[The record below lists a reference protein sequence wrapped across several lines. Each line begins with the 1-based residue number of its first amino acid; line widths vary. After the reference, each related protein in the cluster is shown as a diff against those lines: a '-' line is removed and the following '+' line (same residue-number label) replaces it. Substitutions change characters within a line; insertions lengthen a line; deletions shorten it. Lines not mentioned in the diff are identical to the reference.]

1 MVSKDALR
9 SLEKLLHK
17 GQVFTDVASLLAY
30 EVDAGLDY
38 GLPDGVVLPHS
49 AHDLALVARW
59 AAEHRVPL
67 VGRGAGTGLSGGAV
81 AEQGGLIVEF
91 SRMNRVLEI
100 DVDGRSALVEP
111 GLINLRLDE
120 QVREHDLY
128 FPPDPASQR
137 ASTIGGNVSENSG
150 GPHCFKYGVTSNYV
164 TGMEVVLADGRI
176 VQVGGRAFDYPAY
189 DLCGLLVGSEGML
202 ALMTAISVRLVRNP
216 PAIKTMLAVFDSV
229 EQAGVAVSAVIAAGL
244 VPATMEMMDKQIIR
258 IVEEYVHGGLPTE
271 AEAMLIIEVDGN
283 AESLD
288 AQSEE
293 MARILRANGGYNL
306 RIANSAEE
314 RNQIWFARKSAAGA
328 LARLAPAHYTVDIT
342 VPRSRLA
349 EALVEV
355 NQICERYN
363 LRVGYVFHAG
373 DGNLHPLILI
383 PDPQDAAFMER
394 VHSAGGEIVE
404 VAIRKDGSL
413 SGEHGVGIEKRA
425 FMPLMFNEAELSAM
439 LDVKQVFDPQN
450 LLNPGKIFPSTHN
463 ETGGGALFMAPSPK
477 NLPQSEGAINR
488 APTSAKEAAQLL
500 VECAQAG
507 QSVHITGTDVG
518 ARFIAPSD
526 VTLCTSGLR
535 GINTYAPD
543 DLYITV
549 GAGTPLAEIQSFLA
563 QHNSQVPLAS
573 PWPDATIGGLVASN
587 MNAPMRMRYGA
598 IRDLVLCATVVLAD
612 GRVLRVGRPVMKNV
626 AGFDLTKLFT
636 GSYGTLGLITD
647 VTLKIVGKPR
657 AQRTLFIPVDDLR
670 YGLLWARRLLPMSLM
685 ASAIVVCNGEM
696 FFQGDREGR
705 EGRTFHSVE
714 SLSQGDRE
722 GRPYNTTEIP
732 SSLYMLMY
740 TAEGTVEDVEA
751 ELAQVRAL
759 LRKAGGAEPIVVEG
773 VSGTDVWVDA
783 LGQAGD
789 KVQMRVGVPI
799 KELPVYMQDAS
810 VVLNA
815 GAFMADFGSGFVYT
829 VLPSNDEDAVRAAVE
844 QLRGPALRAG
854 GYAIVTHLPDGWQG
868 GLDRWGY
875 APDTL
880 DIMRGLKARWDPHG
894 ILNPREFVV

>member
-1 MVSKDALR
+1 
-9 SLEKLLHK
+9 
-17 GQVFTDVASLLAY
+17 
-30 EVDAGLDY
+30 
-38 GLPDGVVLPHS
+38 
-49 AHDLALVARW
+49 
-59 AAEHRVPL
+59 
-67 VGRGAGTGLSGGAV
+67 
-81 AEQGGLIVEF
+81 
-91 SRMNRVLEI
+91 
-100 DVDGRSALVEP
+100 
-111 GLINLRLDE
+111 
-120 QVREHDLY
+120 
-128 FPPDPASQR
+128 
-137 ASTIGGNVSENSG
+137 
-150 GPHCFKYGVTSNYV
+150 
-164 TGMEVVLADGRI
+164 
-176 VQVGGRAFDYPAY
+176 
-189 DLCGLLVGSEGML
+189 ML

-229 EQAGVAVSAVIAAGL
+229 EQAGIAVSAVIAAGL

-293 MARILRANGGYNL
+293 MARILQANGGYNL

-314 RNQIWFARKSAAGA
+314 RNQIWSARKSAAGA

-394 VHSAGGEIVE
+394 VHSAGREIVE

-425 FMPLMFNEAELSAM
+425 FMPLMFNEAELAAM
-439 LDVKQVFDPQN
+439 LDVKEVFDPQN

-463 ETGGGALFMAPSPK
+463 ETGGGALFIAPTEVDQPAK
-477 NLPQSEGAINR
+477 LGAIYR
-488 APTSAKEAAQLL
+488 APTSAEEAAQLL

-518 ARFIAPSD
+518 ARFIAPSTGTNKGEQFMAPSS
-526 VTLCTSGLR
+526 VTLCTSKLR

-573 PWPDATIGGLVASN
+573 PWSDATIGGLVAAN
-587 MNAPMRMRYGA
+587 VNAPMRMRYGA
-598 IRDLVLCATVVLAD
+598 ICDLVLCVTVVLAD

-626 AGFDLTKLFT
+626 AGFDLTKLFI

-657 AQRTLFIPVDDLR
+657 AQRTLFMPVDDLR
-670 YGLLWARRLLPMSLM
+670 YGLLWARQLLPMSLV

-714 SLSQGDRE
+714 SLSQGHRE

-759 LRKAGGAEPIVVEG
+759 LRKVGGAEPIVVEG

-783 LGQAGD
+783 LGQA
-789 KVQMRVGVPI
+789 
-799 KELPVYMQDAS
+799 
-810 VVLNA
+810 
-815 GAFMADFGSGFVYT
+815 
-829 VLPSNDEDAVRAAVE
+829 
-844 QLRGPALRAG
+844 
-854 GYAIVTHLPDGWQG
+854 
-868 GLDRWGY
+868 
-875 APDTL
+875 
-880 DIMRGLKARWDPHG
+880 
-894 ILNPREFVV
+894 

>member
-1 MVSKDALR
+1 MLSKDALR

-17 GQVFTDVASLLAY
+17 GQVFTDMASLLAY
-30 EVDAGLDY
+30 EVDAGLDR

-59 AAEHRVPL
+59 AAEYHVPL

-91 SRMNRVLEI
+91 SRMNRVLEL

-293 MARILRANGGYNL
+293 MARILQANGGYNL
-306 RIANSAEE
+306 RIANSVEE

-355 NQICERYN
+355 NQICARYN

-394 VHSAGGEIVE
+394 VHSAGREIVE

-425 FMPLMFNEAELSAM
+425 FMPLMFNEAELAAM

-463 ETGGGALFMAPSPK
+463 ETGGGAQFMASSDRGQPVK
-477 NLPQSEGAINR
+477 LGAINR
-488 APTSAKEAAQLL
+488 APTSAEEAAQLL

-507 QSVHITGTDVG
+507 QSVHIAGTDVG
-518 ARFIAPSD
+518 ARFIAPSS
-526 VTLCTSGLR
+526 VTLCTSKLR
-535 GINTYAPD
+535 GIKTYAPD

-549 GAGTPLAEIQSFLA
+549 GAGTPLAEIQSFLGEY
-563 QHNSQVPLAS
+563 NSQVPLAS

-587 MNAPMRMRYGA
+587 VNAPMRMRYGA

-670 YGLLWARRLLPMSLM
+670 YGLLWARQLLPMSLV
-685 ASAIVVCNGEM
+685 ASAIAVCNGEM
-696 FFQGDREGR
+696 F
-705 EGRTFHSVE
+705 
-714 SLSQGDRE
+714 SQGDRE
-722 GRPYNTTEIP
+722 GGEISRSP
-732 SSLYMLMY
+732 YMLMY

-751 ELAQVRAL
+751 ELVKVRAL
-759 LRKAGGAEPIVVEG
+759 LRTVGGAEPIEVEG

-783 LGQAGD
+783 LGQGSD

-799 KELPVYMQDAS
+799 KELPVYVQDAS

-815 GAFMADFGSGFVYT
+815 GAFMADFGSGFVYM

-844 QLRGPALRAG
+844 QLRAPALRAG
-854 GYAIVTHLPDGWQG
+854 GYAIVTHVPEGWQG
-868 GLDRWGY
+868 ELDRWGY

-880 DIMRGLKARWDPHG
+880 DIMRGLKARWDPGG
-894 ILNPREFVV
+894 ILNPGEFVV